1 MEETNS
7 GYRAIRIGDPSDWRL
22 VMVIG
27 AGGIETYLRNVENP
41 MDEVEILFREE
52 WDGDTSTLLE
62 RVESAVYDHPQ
73 LLDDFAADIAIETPK
88 ALWIPEKIV
97 EKGEESDSDDETP
110 TVEKIYNAVYEAA
123 EEDIMQDYVDGK
135 VCAYTLVPGLQA
147 FLQRTFP
154 GARIRCHQ
162 SVLVKRLCDRV
173 VDMPRVYIDIR
184 KGWADFVVFDGTKLL
199 MAVSHE
205 WRAQVDIR
213 YHMFNLLDVYDIDP
227 KGVHVSLSGMR
238 DEKNALM
245 QALRGD
251 VAYVM
256 KTLVPGIASKT
267 GMSLV
272 ASLLTSRRVQLRTLR
287 ARICSTCWRTAAR

>member
-1 MEETNS
+1 MARNEMEETNS

-110 TVEKIYNAVYEAA
+110 TVEKIYNTVYEAA

-162 SVLVKRLCDRV
+162 AVLVKRLCDRV

-205 WRAQVDIR
+205 WRAQEDIR
-213 YHMFNLLDVYDIDP
+213 YHLFNLLDVYDIDP

-272 ASLLTSRRVQLRTLR
+272 ASLLMRSDK
-287 ARICSTCWRTAAR
+287 

>member
-1 MEETNS
+1 
-7 GYRAIRIGDPSDWRL
+7 
-22 VMVIG
+22 
-27 AGGIETYLRNVENP
+27 
-41 MDEVEILFREE
+41 
-52 WDGDTSTLLE
+52 
-62 RVESAVYDHPQ
+62 
-73 LLDDFAADIAIETPK
+73 
-88 ALWIPEKIV
+88 
-97 EKGEESDSDDETP
+97 
-110 TVEKIYNAVYEAA
+110 
-123 EEDIMQDYVDGK
+123 MQDYVDGK

-154 GARIRCHQ
+154 GARVRCHQ

-205 WRAQVDIR
+205 WRAQEDIR
-213 YHMFNLLDVYDIDP
+213 YHLFNLLDVYDIDP

-272 ASLLTSRRVQLRTLR
+272 ASLLMRSEK
-287 ARICSTCWRTAAR
+287 A

>member
-97 EKGEESDSDDETP
+97 EKGEESDSDEETP
-110 TVEKIYNAVYEAA
+110 TVEKIYNAVNEAV
-123 EEDIMQDYVDGK
+123 EEDIMQD
-135 VCAYTLVPGLQA
+135 
-147 FLQRTFP
+147 
-154 GARIRCHQ
+154 
-162 SVLVKRLCDRV
+162 
-173 VDMPRVYIDIR
+173 
-184 KGWADFVVFDGTKLL
+184 
-199 MAVSHE
+199 
-205 WRAQVDIR
+205 
-213 YHMFNLLDVYDIDP
+213 
-227 KGVHVSLSGMR
+227 
-238 DEKNALM
+238 
-245 QALRGD
+245 
-251 VAYVM
+251 
-256 KTLVPGIASKT
+256 
-267 GMSLV
+267 
-272 ASLLTSRRVQLRTLR
+272 
-287 ARICSTCWRTAAR
+287 